1 MPNLI
6 HYLDFQAKRHPQ
18 RLALSYGNN
27 AFSFL
32 QLHKLVKSLA
42 KKLRASGI
50 KPGHI
55 VSTQLNNPP
64 LHVAMTLALLHEA
77 TISCSVA
84 NYLQIPPE
92 VPVDF
97 YLVDPEHLRGN
108 IPAEKC
114 LLIDTPWIE
123 SAVCQ
128 TSSDKAY
135 DYSIESDL
143 CRLILSSGT
152 TGTPKAIP
160 ITHTTLAS
168 RCFRRGN
175 LEPQLGCELSFFDVC
190 SSIGFYAIFKP
201 LLTGLPLAL
210 PFSYEHSLTELSRLK
225 ITNLG
230 GSPIHLTEFMQFIKL
245 PTPNYLQLISTAG
258 SHIGANLINQIKT
271 HLCPNVI
278 SRYGSSETSTM
289 AICSGEDLLRHP
301 GAAGYVLPEN
311 QLQIVD
317 EFFKPVPSGG
327 LGLIGVKT
335 PDMAIEYFN
344 NPKTTGEHFID
355 GWFYPGDMG
364 YQQEDG
370 LVVLKGRQ
378 SDVINLG
385 GVKVTPNTIDH
396 FLLEQPGVI
405 DCATIGFTNALGIEE
420 LYTAVVVQAG
430 THTSQLSKLIINQ
443 LPPIYN
449 STKLITLTAIPRNA
463 AGKVIRGELKED
475 LKHLLSK

>member
-18 RLALSYGNN
+18 RLALSYGNSS
-27 AFSFL
+27 FSFL
-32 QLHKLVKSLA
+32 QLQQLVKSLA
-42 KKLRASGI
+42 KKLRASGV
-50 KPGHI
+50 KPGQI

-77 TISCSVA
+77 TVSCSVA
-84 NYLQIPPE
+84 DHLEIPSE

-97 YLVDPEHLRGN
+97 YLIDPDHLGCT

-123 SAVCQ
+123 SAVSK
-128 TSSDKAY
+128 TSNEEAHDY
-135 DYSIESDL
+135 DFDNSL

-210 PFSYEHSLTELSRLK
+210 PFSYEHSLADLNRLK
-225 ITNLG
+225 ISNLG
-230 GSPIHLTEFMQFIKL
+230 GSPNHLTELMQFVKS
-245 PTPNYLQLISTAG
+245 PPPNHLQLISTAG
-258 SHIGANLINQIKT
+258 SLVGVNLINQIKT
-271 HLCPNVI
+271 HLCPNII

-289 AICSGEDLLRHP
+289 AICSGEDLLRHS
-301 GAAGYVLPEN
+301 GAAGFVLPEN

-317 EFFKPVPSGG
+317 EFFMPVPSGEA
-327 LGLIGVKT
+327 GLIGVKT
-335 PDMAIEYFN
+335 PDMATEYFN
-344 NPKTTGEHFID
+344 NAKATGEHFID
-355 GWFYPGDMG
+355 GWFYPGDIG
-364 YQQEDG
+364 CQREDG
-370 LVVLKGRQ
+370 LLVLEGRQ

-385 GVKVTPNTIDH
+385 GVKVNPNTIDH
-396 FLLEQPGVI
+396 LLLEQSGII
-405 DCATIGFTNALGIEE
+405 DCATIGLANALGIEE
-420 LYTAVVVQAG
+420 LFTAVVVQAD
-430 THTSQLSKLIINQ
+430 TRASKLSELIVSQ

-449 STKLITLTAIPRNA
+449 TTKLITLKTIPRNA
-463 AGKVIRGELKED
+463 AGKLIRVQLKEA
-475 LKHLLSK
+475 LRHFLPK